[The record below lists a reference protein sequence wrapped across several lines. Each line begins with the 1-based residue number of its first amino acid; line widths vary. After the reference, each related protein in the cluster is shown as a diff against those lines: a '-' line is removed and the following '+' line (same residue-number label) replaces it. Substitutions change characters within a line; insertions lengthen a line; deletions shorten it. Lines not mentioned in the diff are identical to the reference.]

1 MNIYQ
6 RLVERMQD
14 KDTDYASILIT
25 GDRVEIYTSLS
36 FDDLKALLMEMI
48 MLEKDNSIVHLVQ
61 PTAGGRY
68 ESSKSNPK
76 PH

>member
-25 GDRVEIYTSLS
+25 DDGVEIYTSLR
-36 FDDLKALLMEMI
+36 L
-48 MLEKDNSIVHLVQ
+48 
-61 PTAGGRY
+61 
-68 ESSKSNPK
+68 
-76 PH
+76 

>member
-14 KDTDYASILIT
+14 EDTDYASILIT
-25 GDRVEIYTSLS
+25 GDGVEIYTSLD

-48 MLEKDNSIVHLVQ
+48 MLEKDNSIIH
-61 PTAGGRY
+61 
-68 ESSKSNPK
+68 
-76 PH
+76 

>member
-14 KDTDYASILIT
+14 EDTDYASILIT

-48 MLEKDNSIVHLVQ
+48 MLEKDNSIVH
-61 PTAGGRY
+61 
-68 ESSKSNPK
+68 
-76 PH
+76 

>member
-14 KDTDYASILIT
+14 EDTDYASILIT
-25 GDRVEIYTSLS
+25 DDGVEVYTSLD

-48 MLEKDNSIVHLVQ
+48 MLEKDNSIVH
-61 PTAGGRY
+61 
-68 ESSKSNPK
+68 
-76 PH
+76 

>member
-48 MLEKDNSIVHLVQ
+48 MLEKDNSIVH
-61 PTAGGRY
+61 
-68 ESSKSNPK
+68 
-76 PH
+76 

>member
-6 RLVERMQD
+6 KLVERMQD
-14 KDTDYASILIT
+14 EDTDYASILIT

-48 MLEKDNSIVHLVQ
+48 MLEKDNSIVH
-61 PTAGGRY
+61 
-68 ESSKSNPK
+68 
-76 PH
+76 